1 MFVSEVVLIQV
12 GHEKR
17 GSFYIRLDQLKPT
30 DDERDVEGLSEDST
44 TYIHIYGRY
53 CSLVRLSRFA
63 LLTVTS
69 SQHTSLQPPPYLLM
83 PPCSIRVNHHIVCTL
98 RGYRRLDARFDGQPV
113 IGTGFKMVYDGHSQ
127 LQSGP
132 LPAGNPGEFD
142 VITCQDLDSGELQQ
156 FKLAYD

>member
-1 MFVSEVVLIQV
+1 M
-12 GHEKR
+12 
-17 GSFYIRLDQLKPT
+17 
-30 DDERDVEGLSEDST
+30 
-44 TYIHIYGRY
+44 
-53 CSLVRLSRFA
+53 
-63 LLTVTS
+63 
-69 SQHTSLQPPPYLLM
+69 PPPLFFAITILSHFHAFLSIPNLSHSPAHASHS
-83 PPCSIRVNHHIVCTL
+83 PPHARSPRVNHHLVCTL

>member
-1 MFVSEVVLIQV
+1 M
-12 GHEKR
+12 
-17 GSFYIRLDQLKPT
+17 RLF
-30 DDERDVEGLSEDST
+30 S
-44 TYIHIYGRY
+44 HN
-53 CSLVRLSRFA
+53 
-63 LLTVTS
+63 
-69 SQHTSLQPPPYLLM
+69 
-83 PPCSIRVNHHIVCTL
+83 RVNHHLVCTL
-98 RGYRRLDARFDGQPV
+98 RGYRRLDDRFDGQPV

>member
-1 MFVSEVVLIQV
+1 MDPFIFDLINSSPPTMNVTMKGFLKTAPLTFTFMGGTSFLSHVSVCL
-12 GHEKR
+12 
-17 GSFYIRLDQLKPT
+17 
-30 DDERDVEGLSEDST
+30 
-44 TYIHIYGRY
+44 
-53 CSLVRLSRFA
+53 FA
-63 LLTVTS
+63 S
-69 SQHTSLQPPPYLLM
+69 YLLRWKLL
-83 PPCSIRVNHHIVCTL
+83 PYFFHASTCPQFNAFNLSLIPHVSVFFRVNHHIVCTL
-98 RGYRRLDARFDGQPV
+98 RGYRRLDARFDGQPI

>member
-1 MFVSEVVLIQV
+1 MTKGFQKIALLIFTFM
-12 GHEKR
+12 G
-17 GSFYIRLDQLKPT
+17 GTL
-30 DDERDVEGLSEDST
+30 
-44 TYIHIYGRY
+44 
-53 CSLVRLSRFA
+53 SLVLPHVAFLAVDYFLALNFQFFNPLHRF
-63 LLTVTS
+63 
-69 SQHTSLQPPPYLLM
+69 LM
-83 PPCSIRVNHHIVCTL
+83 TLFFSRVNHHIVCTL

>member
-1 MFVSEVVLIQV
+1 MPLPAPFFSRILQSLASLPYAPVL
-12 GHEKR
+12 
-17 GSFYIRLDQLKPT
+17 P
-30 DDERDVEGLSEDST
+30 
-44 TYIHIYGRY
+44 
-53 CSLVRLSRFA
+53 
-63 LLTVTS
+63 
-69 SQHTSLQPPPYLLM
+69 
-83 PPCSIRVNHHIVCTL
+83 RVNHHLVCTL
-98 RGYRRLDARFDGQPV
+98 RGYRRLDDRFDGQPV

>member
-1 MFVSEVVLIQV
+1 
-12 GHEKR
+12 
-17 GSFYIRLDQLKPT
+17 
-30 DDERDVEGLSEDST
+30 
-44 TYIHIYGRY
+44 
-53 CSLVRLSRFA
+53 
-63 LLTVTS
+63 
-69 SQHTSLQPPPYLLM
+69 M
-83 PPCSIRVNHHIVCTL
+83 PPFSLRVNHHIVCTL